1 MEYRVMNRNK
11 KQYVIELDGIFYQLK
26 GSVLKQIADLND
38 VLGEFCFVTE
48 LQETISRTMTVEA
61 PVKYAEFVV
70 RKKLQESGDFD
81 EPVSLI
87 THWKK
92 KRGKNT
98 TDIFFTAL
106 PTRQYY
112 GYLEKI
118 RTSEDGIL
126 MLPLYALL
134 YNVLEQIHS
143 EDPVAVVFQ
152 HGRFADMIIG
162 NKSHI
167 HYSNRCVAFDM
178 SEEQIAGLWDTV
190 RTDIQTAQTENGM
203 KVKTVIQLNWIDSGQ
218 DPDRVESEGYD
229 WCHLEEEPILFHDDT
244 YSISFSNAVRS
255 RSGKGAI
262 TPGMEKLYYH
272 TQKWAAPLNIL
283 LLIFLLTMTG
293 GYFLCRN
300 RANLVENELTRM
312 GRQMAVLNADISTNV
327 IPAETYQDTFG
338 FIKDLSYC
346 RNSPSYLDVMSD
358 VTDGLTSDMET
369 DILKIDYSGDAVAL
383 EIFGR
388 IQADFDSA
396 QKGYQQ
402 FISFM
407 KSKGYAVTENRFDTN
422 IRESK
427 YLAKFTKRIG

>member
-1 MEYRVMNRNK
+1 MMKKNK
-11 KQYVIELDGIFYQLK
+11 KQYVLELDGLFYHLK
-26 GSVLKQIADLND
+26 DSRLRQIADLKEVND
-38 VLGEFCFVTE
+38 AYCFVTD

-61 PVKYAEFVV
+61 PAKYAEFVV

-81 EPVSLI
+81 EPVSVI

-106 PTRQYY
+106 PTRQYHV
-112 GYLEKI
+112 YLEKI

-126 MLPLYALL
+126 MIPLYTLL
-134 YNVLEQIHS
+134 YNVLKQMHS
-143 EDPVAVVFQ
+143 EDPIAVIFQ
-152 HGRFADMIIG
+152 HGRFADVIVG

-167 HYSNRCVAFDM
+167 YYSNRCVAFDK
-178 SEEQIAGLWDTV
+178 SEAQISVLWDTV

-203 KVKTVIQLNWIDSGQ
+203 KVKTAIQLSWIDSGEN
-218 DPDRVESEGYD
+218 PEWTENEEYE
-229 WCHLEEEPILFHDDT
+229 WCHLEEEPISFDDDT
-244 YSISFSNAVRS
+244 YLVSFLNAIRR
-255 RSGKGAI
+255 RSGNGAI
-262 TPGMEKLYYH
+262 TPKIEKLYYH
-272 TQKWAAPLNIL
+272 TQKWAAPLNI
-283 LLIFLLTMTG
+283 FLLVFLLAITG

-300 RANLVENELTRM
+300 RADLVEKQLKRM
-312 GRQMAVLNADISTNV
+312 NRQITGLSADISMNA
-327 IPAETYQDTFG
+327 IPAETYRDTFE

-346 RNSPSYLDVMSD
+346 KNSPSYLDVMND
-358 VTDGLTSDMET
+358 VTKGLSSDMET
-369 DILKIDYSGDAVAL
+369 EILKIDYSADAMTL

-396 QKGYQQ
+396 HNGYQE

-407 KSKGYAVTENRFDTN
+407 KSKGYSVTENRFDTN